1 MIFSIAVFRGYA
13 SVGYHYYKFFG
24 VAQLPFDFK
33 CYICDVLAIGL
44 DGALPWSGGGRPQ
57 EMERRKVRSGKFKL
71 GRDTGYPIRTGGKP
85 RVGFPLRA
93 GRTQGHAS
101 AFFYQQPSSI
111 PLSYLDNRLSTFGC
125 RSLHSKRI
133 EYLFPLTWKFLKI
146 HEE

>member
-71 GRDTGYPIRTGGKP
+71 GRDTGYPIRPVKGNHGLVSLYGP
-85 RVGFPLRA
+85 D
-93 GRTQGHAS
+93 GRKDTLQR
-101 AFFYQQPSSI
+101 FFISSRL
-111 PLSYLDNRLSTFGC
+111 PYLCHT
-125 RSLHSKRI
+125 
-133 EYLFPLTWKFLKI
+133 
-146 HEE
+146 